1 MDKNLSRGAFVASSA
16 AVFATIGIL
25 PSPARAAEFAWKTGT
40 NQPADHPL
48 SVAMKTMAE
57 AIGQES
63 KGRISIDVFPNSQ
76 LGGDTAMLTQLR
88 SGALQM
94 MTLDGTILA
103 SVVPVAG
110 IQGVGFAFKDSA
122 EAFAAFDGSLGA
134 YVRSEIEAAGIH
146 CFEKI
151 WENGMRQ
158 ITASAKPVKNAA
170 DLSNF
175 KIRTPA
181 AKLTLDLFHSLGAS
195 PTPINLSETYTSLQT
210 HVVDGQENPIANI
223 AVNKFYEVQK
233 YLSMSSHQWG
243 GYWLIMNGDVW
254 KSLPGDLQGIVS
266 RNAAIAAAKQ
276 RAGVNQLNTS
286 SVAVLKSHGMIVNE
300 VDRNSMRA
308 MLGGFYKTWKGEL
321 GDKGW
326 GLLES
331 HVGKLG

>member
-1 MDKNLSRGAFVASSA
+1 MDNNVSRGAVVASSA

-25 PSPARAAEFAWKTGT
+25 PSPARAADFAWKTGT

-48 SVAMKTMAE
+48 SLAMKAMAE
-57 AIGQES
+57 AIGRES
-63 KGRISIDVFPNSQ
+63 KGRIAIDVFPNSQ

-88 SGALQM
+88 SGAMQM

-103 SVVPVAG
+103 SVVPVAS
-110 IQGVGFAFKDSA
+110 IQGVGFAFKDSN

-134 YVRSEIEAAGIH
+134 YVRSEIEGAGIH

-158 ITASAKPVKNAA
+158 ITASPKPVKDAA

-223 AVNKFYEVQK
+223 AVNRFYEVQK
-233 YLSMSSHQWG
+233 YLSLSSHQWG

-254 KSLPGDLQGIVS
+254 KSLPPDLQAVVA
-266 RNAAIAAAKQ
+266 RNAAVAAAKQ
-276 RAGVNQLNTS
+276 RVAVAQLNGS
-286 SVAVLKSHGMIVNE
+286 QLAVLKAHGMVVNE
-300 VDRNSMRA
+300 VDRASMRA
-308 MLGGFYKTWKGEL
+308 QLGGFYKTWKGQL
-321 GDKGW
+321 GEKGW
-326 GLLES
+326 TLLES
-331 HVGKLG
+331 YAGKLG

>member
-1 MDKNLSRGAFVASSA
+1 MDKKLSRRTFAASSA
-16 AVFATIGIL
+16 AVFATIAIL
-25 PSPARAAEFAWKTGT
+25 PSRARAADFAWKTGT

-48 SVAMKTMAE
+48 SVAMKTMAD
-57 AIGQES
+57 AIGAES

-103 SVVPVAG
+103 SVVPVAS
-110 IQGVGFAFKDSA
+110 IQGVGFAFKDSN

-134 YVRSEIEAAGIH
+134 YVRSEIDAAGIH

-210 HVVDGQENPIANI
+210 HVVDGQENPVANI
-223 AVNKFYEVQK
+223 VVNRFYEVQK

-243 GYWLIMNGDVW
+243 GYWLLMNGDVW
-254 KSLPGDLQGIVS
+254 KSLPQDLQAVVA
-266 RNAAIAAAKQ
+266 RNAAVAAAKQ
-276 RAGVNQLNTS
+276 RVAVNALNIS
-286 SVAVLKSHGMIVNE
+286 QVGVLKSHGMTVNE
-300 VDRNSMRA
+300 VDRTSMRA
-308 MLGGFYKTWKGEL
+308 TLGSFYKTWKGEL
-321 GDKGW
+321 GDRGW
-326 GLLES
+326 SLLES
-331 HVGKLG
+331 HVGKLA

>member
-1 MDKNLSRGAFVASSA
+1 MKKNPSRGKFIASTA
-16 AVFATIGIL
+16 AAFATIGIMQ
-25 PSPARAAEFAWKTGT
+25 SPARAADFNWKTGT

-48 SVAMKTMAE
+48 SVAMKNMAD

-63 KGRISIDVFPNSQ
+63 KGRIAIDVFPNSQ

-103 SVVPVAG
+103 SVVPVAS
-110 IQGVGFAFKDSA
+110 IQGVGFAFKDSN

-134 YVRSEIEAAGIH
+134 YVRSEIEGAGIH

-158 ITASAKPVKNAA
+158 ITASAKPVKSAA

-181 AKLTLDLFHSLGAS
+181 AKLTLDLFHALGAS

-210 HVVDGQENPIANI
+210 HVVDGQENPVANI
-223 AVNKFYEVQK
+223 AVNRFYEVQK
-233 YLSMSSHQWG
+233 YLSLSSHQWG

-254 KSLPGDLQGIVS
+254 KSLPPDLQAVVS
-266 RNAAIAAAKQ
+266 RNAGVAAAKQ
-276 RAGVNQLNTS
+276 RVAVNQLNVS
-286 SVAVLKSHGMIVNE
+286 QLGFLKSHGMTVNE
-300 VDRNSMRA
+300 VDRGSMRA
-308 MLGGFYKTWKGEL
+308 LLGGFYKTWKGEL
-321 GDKGW
+321 GERGW
-326 GLLES
+326 SLLES
-331 HVGKLG
+331 HVGKLA